1 MLKTDACNGT
11 LSAEEAK
18 KLFFEHWDFL
28 TRLARKR
35 FPNDVDMGDQAMSYV
50 LDKLEEQEWQ
60 RIRTWDGKGSFATFL
75 GVLVSRQMTD
85 FVRSR
90 FGYLRPPVWLKEKK
104 DPAWQQAFKMFAVA
118 KLERQ
123 EAIESLCATLSH
135 MNRDKVE
142 EIVNVV
148 YAKCTKQARF
158 SEGNIGIE
166 LVEEV
171 PSPDDEMQE
180 ALNNKQLIEVLL
192 EFIQSEAD
200 TTDDLNDEN
209 IKELLSRLRTQLDMS
224 DEDRLL
230 LRLRFCEGL
239 KVNEISQRLHLK
251 GNLYKRIN
259 GLIENLK
266 SACQQCGLVVS

>member
-1 MLKTDACNGT
+1 MRPFCYVLVLMLVAALGCGVEDEGAPNPEEVMLTTD
-11 LSAEEAK
+11 L
-18 KLFFEHWDFL
+18 
-28 TRLARKR
+28 LARME
-35 FPNDVDMGDQAMSYV
+35 DL
-50 LDKLEEQEWQ
+50 LDSIDERE
-60 RIRTWDGKGSFATFL
+60 D
-75 GVLVSRQMTD
+75 D
-85 FVRSR
+85 FH
-90 FGYLRPPVWLKEKK
+90 LQTP
-104 DPAWQQAFKMFAVA
+104 DPQ
-118 KLERQ
+118 
-123 EAIESLCATLSH
+123 T
-135 MNRDKVE
+135 
-142 EIVNVV
+142 
-148 YAKCTKQARF
+148 
-158 SEGNIGIE
+158 
-166 LVEEV
+166 